1 MAGTEISLSVIIPT
15 YNRAQMVGRAI
26 RSVLDQTYQDFEIV
40 VVDDGSKDNTE
51 EVVRSFND
59 KRVRYIKHERNEGV
73 AAARNTGIKATRSKY
88 IAFQDSDD
96 EWLPE
101 KLEKQMAGFRTASS
115 NIGVVYTA
123 FLKIEGDK
131 KTYIPSPEL
140 TQKEGDIY
148 NSLVRGNFVAPPAA
162 VVKREC
168 FAKAGMFDEGIP
180 CFEDWEL
187 WLRISKYYHFKYI
200 DEPLIIAYSGT
211 PGSILADQ
219 GALARG
225 YELILKKHCGD
236 IKEKGRKLLAIYYIA
251 AGNKLCLS
259 GEFKR
264 GRNYLIKAAL
274 AYPLNIAYLGA
285 VLASLLGQRGYNKA
299 AVMYQTIRGRFP
311 KT

>member
-1 MAGTEISLSVIIPT
+1 MTGTDISLSVIIPT
-15 YNRAQMVGRAI
+15 YNRAHMVGHAI
-26 RSVLDQTYQDFEIV
+26 QSVLDQTYQDFEIV
-40 VVDDGSKDNTE
+40 VVDDASKDNTE
-51 EVVRSFND
+51 EVVKSFND

-73 AAARNTGIKATRSKY
+73 AAARNTGIKATKSKY
-88 IAFQDSDD
+88 VAFQDSDD

-101 KLEKQMAGFRTASS
+101 KLEKQMVGFRTASS

-123 FLKIEGDK
+123 FLRIEGDK
-131 KTYIPSPEL
+131 ETYIPSPES
-140 TQKEGDIY
+140 TPKEGDIY
-148 NSLVRGNFVAPPAA
+148 DSLVRGNFVATPAA

-180 CFEDWEL
+180 CLEDWEL
-187 WLRISKYYHFKYI
+187 WLRISKYYHFKCI
-200 DEPLIIAYSGT
+200 DQPLTIAYSGT
-211 PGSILADQ
+211 PGSILANQ

-225 YELILKKHCGD
+225 YELILKKHYGD
-236 IKEKGRKLLAIYYIA
+236 IKEKGRKLLASYYIA

-285 VLASLLGQRGYNKA
+285 ALASLLGQRGYNKA
-299 AVMYQTIRGRFP
+299 AVMHQTIRGRFP

>member
-1 MAGTEISLSVIIPT
+1 
-15 YNRAQMVGRAI
+15 MVGHAI
-26 RSVLDQTYQDFEIV
+26 QSVLDQTYQDFEIV
-40 VVDDGSKDNTE
+40 VVDDASKDNTE
-51 EVVRSFND
+51 EVVKSFND

-73 AAARNTGIKATRSKY
+73 AAARNTGIKATKSKY
-88 IAFQDSDD
+88 VAFQDSDD

-101 KLEKQMAGFRTASS
+101 KLEKQMVGFRTASS

-123 FLKIEGDK
+123 FLRIEGDK
-131 KTYIPSPEL
+131 ETYIPSPES
-140 TQKEGDIY
+140 TPKEGDIY
-148 NSLVRGNFVAPPAA
+148 DSLVRGNFVATPAA

-180 CFEDWEL
+180 CLEDWEL
-187 WLRISKYYHFKYI
+187 WLRISKYYHFKCI
-200 DEPLIIAYSGT
+200 DQPLTIAYSGT
-211 PGSILADQ
+211 PGSILANQ

-225 YELILKKHCGD
+225 YELILKKHYGD
-236 IKEKGRKLLAIYYIA
+236 IKEKGRKLLASYYIA

-285 VLASLLGQRGYNKA
+285 ALASLLGQRGYNKA
-299 AVMYQTIRGRFP
+299 AVMHQTIRGRFP